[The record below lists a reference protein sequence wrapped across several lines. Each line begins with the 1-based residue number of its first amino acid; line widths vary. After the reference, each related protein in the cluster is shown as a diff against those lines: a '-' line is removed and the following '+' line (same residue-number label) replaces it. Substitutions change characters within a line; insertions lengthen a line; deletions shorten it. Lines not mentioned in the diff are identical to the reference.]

1 MSFYINGKI
10 SFNPFSILSK
20 TRSFLWQNFYTFTTS
35 FSYKSTSI
43 LNITTPNKS
52 LSNMGNQ
59 ILQAKNLIKSYNE
72 TEVLKGIDLEI
83 EKGQIIGYIG
93 PNGAGKST
101 TIKIFCGLLTNFQG
115 DVSVLGFDIRKNPL
129 EVKQRIGYI
138 PENASLYD
146 MLTPMEF
153 IEFIGDMRG
162 LPADETREKAESILK
177 LFEIHKNM
185 HDRIATFSKGM
196 RQKVL
201 IGSALLHNPQL
212 IFMDEPLTGL
222 DANSV
227 IMIKEMLV
235 HLARE
240 GKTIFYSSHIMDVV
254 ERISNRIV
262 LLDQGKVVADGSF
275 DELKSLSNDLSLEN
289 LFTRLTGNSNYSEKA
304 EELFSM
310 LNK

>member
-1 MSFYINGKI
+1 
-10 SFNPFSILSK
+10 
-20 TRSFLWQNFYTFTTS
+20 
-35 FSYKSTSI
+35 
-43 LNITTPNKS
+43 
-52 LSNMGNQ
+52 
-59 ILQAKNLIKSYNE
+59 
-72 TEVLKGIDLEI
+72 
-83 EKGQIIGYIG
+83 
-93 PNGAGKST
+93 
-101 TIKIFCGLLTNFQG
+101 
-115 DVSVLGFDIRKNPL
+115 
-129 EVKQRIGYI
+129 
-138 PENASLYD
+138 
-146 MLTPMEF
+146 
-153 IEFIGDMRG
+153 
-162 LPADETREKAESILK
+162 
-177 LFEIHKNM
+177 
-185 HDRIATFSKGM
+185 
-196 RQKVL
+196 
-201 IGSALLHNPQL
+201 
-212 IFMDEPLTGL
+212 MDEPLTGL

>member
-1 MSFYINGKI
+1 
-10 SFNPFSILSK
+10 
-20 TRSFLWQNFYTFTTS
+20 
-35 FSYKSTSI
+35 
-43 LNITTPNKS
+43 
-52 LSNMGNQ
+52 
-59 ILQAKNLIKSYNE
+59 
-72 TEVLKGIDLEI
+72 
-83 EKGQIIGYIG
+83 
-93 PNGAGKST
+93 
-101 TIKIFCGLLTNFQG
+101 
-115 DVSVLGFDIRKNPL
+115 LGFDIRKNPL
-129 EVKQRIGYI
+129 DVKQKIGYI

-153 IEFIGDMRG
+153 IDFIGDMRG
-162 LPADETREKAESILK
+162 LPKEETREKAESIYK
-177 LFEIHKNM
+177 LFEIHGNM

-201 IGSALLHNPQL
+201 ICSALIHNPQL